1 MSSGYSGAQQR
12 VAPPHHQGRQS
23 DSPAP
28 GVYEN
33 GQGVGSP
40 DVNGTGDDAYDDQQ
54 SPVRLEF
61 DTFQQADFGVAAI
74 IESLTSGLI
83 DNTKS
88 GGGELF
94 CACSQPVDADGCF
107 DSI

>member
-12 VAPPHHQGRQS
+12 TAPSLHQGRQS

-28 GVYEN
+28 GVFEN
-33 GQGVGSP
+33 GQAVGSP
-40 DVNGTGDDAYDDQQ
+40 DVNGNENGDDAYDDQQ

-94 CACSQPVDADGCF
+94 YPRSQ
-107 DSI
+107 